1 MNAYP
6 TLFSPLTIG
15 GMKVKNR
22 IFMSPMGTHLATT
35 DFGVTEALLAYYEA
49 RAKGGVGFMTTECVL
64 VSPHTRYGTFHNLA
78 LFEDGQVE
86 SLRRL
91 PQRVHPYGAKI
102 GVQLLHPSSVAT
114 PAYNDGCIP
123 IAPSPLENRS
133 VGTMPREASE
143 EELARIVED
152 FGQAARRAREAGFDA
167 VELHCCHAHGLL
179 GRFLSPLTNKRT
191 DQYGGSV
198 DGRLRLTLEVIAAI
212 RACAGADFPLIVRMS
227 CTDEEPGGQSLMEA
241 RYIARRL
248 EEAGAAMLH
257 MSDGTLN
264 QPWTTTAPSGAPRAY
279 NAERAAEL
287 RRCVN
292 IPVGF
297 VGRINEPWA
306 AELALE
312 LGFGDVVYMGRALL
326 CDPEFPNKA
335 MDGRADTIRPCI
347 GCNQCLTSVNS
358 DQTICCTMNPET
370 GREAQ
375 SAPPVTIGRR
385 LLVAGGG
392 PAGLTA
398 AACAAE
404 RGYEVTL
411 RETSDRLG
419 GQMYLAAFPPCKQEL
434 ARGTRYL
441 VERCRRAG
449 VHIQLNTAAE
459 AGQIA
464 GEGWDAVVVASG
476 GHPAMPA
483 FLQGADSLTSAWDV
497 LAGQTCPGQSVVIV
511 GGGLVGCETADFLLP
526 PIQDLAPRSRR
537 VALLEQGNTVGAE
550 ERSAFRPLMVQRLLQ
565 KGCKIHTGARVVSVE
580 GDTVQYE
587 QDGSLHT
594 ITGVD
599 TVVSAVGTRPE
610 NGLAAG
616 LKALGIPTWVIGDAA
631 GSGTILAATREGW
644 ETAQRLP

>member
-1 MNAYP
+1 MQWSSTA
-6 TLFSPLTIG
+6 
-15 GMKVKNR
+15 
-22 IFMSPMGTHLATT
+22 
-35 DFGVTEALLAYYEA
+35 VT
-49 RAKGGVGFMTTECVL
+49 
-64 VSPHTRYGTFHNLA
+64 P
-78 LFEDGQVE
+78 
-86 SLRRL
+86 
-91 PQRVHPYGAKI
+91 
-102 GVQLLHPSSVAT
+102 
-114 PAYNDGCIP
+114 
-123 IAPSPLENRS
+123 
-133 VGTMPREASE
+133 
-143 EELARIVED
+143 
-152 FGQAARRAREAGFDA
+152 
-167 VELHCCHAHGLL
+167 
-179 GRFLSPLTNKRT
+179 TNKRT

-212 RACAGADFPLIVRMS
+212 RACAGADFPLIVRVS

-279 NAERAAEL
+279 NAERAAEF

-312 LGFGDVVYMGRALL
+312 LSFGDIVYMGRALL

-358 DQTICCTMNPET
+358 DQTICCTMNPEA
-370 GREAQ
+370 GRETQ
-375 SAPPVTIGRR
+375 LAPPVAGGRR

-483 FLQGADSLTSAWDV
+483 FLQGANSLTSAWDV
-497 LAGQTCPGQSVVIV
+497 LAGQTCPGQNVVIV

-537 VALLEQGNTVGAE
+537 VALLEQGDTVGAE

>member
-1 MNAYP
+1 
-6 TLFSPLTIG
+6 
-15 GMKVKNR
+15 
-22 IFMSPMGTHLATT
+22 
-35 DFGVTEALLAYYEA
+35 
-49 RAKGGVGFMTTECVL
+49 
-64 VSPHTRYGTFHNLA
+64 
-78 LFEDGQVE
+78 
-86 SLRRL
+86 
-91 PQRVHPYGAKI
+91 
-102 GVQLLHPSSVAT
+102 
-114 PAYNDGCIP
+114 
-123 IAPSPLENRS
+123 
-133 VGTMPREASE
+133 
-143 EELARIVED
+143 
-152 FGQAARRAREAGFDA
+152 
-167 VELHCCHAHGLL
+167 
-179 GRFLSPLTNKRT
+179 
-191 DQYGGSV
+191 
-198 DGRLRLTLEVIAAI
+198 
-212 RACAGADFPLIVRMS
+212 
-227 CTDEEPGGQSLMEA
+227 
-241 RYIARRL
+241 
-248 EEAGAAMLH
+248 
-257 MSDGTLN
+257 
-264 QPWTTTAPSGAPRAY
+264 
-279 NAERAAEL
+279 
-287 RRCVN
+287 
-292 IPVGF
+292 
-297 VGRINEPWA
+297 
-306 AELALE
+306 
-312 LGFGDVVYMGRALL
+312 
-326 CDPEFPNKA
+326 
-335 MDGRADTIRPCI
+335 
-347 GCNQCLTSVNS
+347 
-358 DQTICCTMNPET
+358 
-370 GREAQ
+370 
-375 SAPPVTIGRR
+375 
-385 LLVAGGG
+385 
-392 PAGLTA
+392 
-398 AACAAE
+398 
-404 RGYEVTL
+404 
-411 RETSDRLG
+411 
-419 GQMYLAAFPPCKQEL
+419 MYLAAFPPCKQEL

-497 LAGQTCPGQSVVIV
+497 LAGQTCPGQNVVIV